1 MRVAGRKRAVR
12 ILRRSPWPGQPV
24 RSAAPPDPRSGPT
37 CCECCAAALSTPHC
51 DRRFGLNFEPVD
63 SENCPVAGPPP
74 AALERRTM
82 ANPSDFDPR
91 SFRLDDDDDDD
102 HECDKHGAEKEGG
115 GPNPFEKALLDAR
128 TLLLSG
134 PVDDKMLKEATIRC
148 LAMEQ
153 KDQKKPI
160 TVFINSPGG
169 SADAGFAIYDLLRFV
184 KPPVITVVN
193 GLCASAGILIHL
205 AAEKK
210 RRFCMS
216 ESRFMIH
223 QPSTMGRGTASDLD
237 ITAKEILKLRDRYNK
252 IIAEQCNKTPEQV
265 TESARRD
272 FWLDAGQALEYGL
285 VSKVVK
291 KRDELPE

>member
-1 MRVAGRKRAVR
+1 MRTK
-12 ILRRSPWPGQPV
+12 
-24 RSAAPPDPRSGPT
+24 
-37 CCECCAAALSTPHC
+37 
-51 DRRFGLNFEPVD
+51 
-63 SENCPVAGPPP
+63 
-74 AALERRTM
+74 
-82 ANPSDFDPR
+82 SDFDPR
-91 SFRLDDDDDDD
+91 PTRLDEDDDEHDCPD
-102 HECDKHGAEKEGG
+102 HGNERSGG
-115 GPNPFEKALLDAR
+115 LPSPYEKALFEAR

-134 PVDDKMLKEATIRC
+134 PVDDKMLRDATVRC

-153 KDQKKPI
+153 KDSKKPI

-205 AAEKK
+205 ATDKK
-210 RRFCMS
+210 RRFCMG

-237 ITAKEILKLRDRYNK
+237 ITAKEIIKLRDRYNR
-252 IIAEQCNKTPEQV
+252 IIAETCAKTVEQV

>member
-1 MRVAGRKRAVR
+1 MRTK
-12 ILRRSPWPGQPV
+12 
-24 RSAAPPDPRSGPT
+24 
-37 CCECCAAALSTPHC
+37 
-51 DRRFGLNFEPVD
+51 
-63 SENCPVAGPPP
+63 
-74 AALERRTM
+74 
-82 ANPSDFDPR
+82 SDFDPR
-91 SFRLDDDDDDD
+91 PTRLEEDDDDESCPD
-102 HECDKHGAEKEGG
+102 HGHDKNGHM
-115 GPNPFEKALLDAR
+115 PSPYEKALFESR
-128 TLLLSG
+128 TLLVSG
-134 PVDDKMLKEATIRC
+134 PVDDKMLRDTTVRC

-153 KDQKKPI
+153 KDSKKPI

-205 AAEKK
+205 AADKK
-210 RRFCMS
+210 RRFCMG

-237 ITAKEILKLRDRYNK
+237 ITAKEILKLRDRYNR
-252 IIAEQCNKTPEQV
+252 IIAETCSKTVEQV

-285 VSKVVK
+285 VAKVVK

>member
-1 MRVAGRKRAVR
+1 MRH
-12 ILRRSPWPGQPV
+12 
-24 RSAAPPDPRSGPT
+24 PDP
-37 CCECCAAALSTPHC
+37 L
-51 DRRFGLNFEPVD
+51 
-63 SENCPVAGPPP
+63 
-74 AALERRTM
+74 
-82 ANPSDFDPR
+82 DPR
-91 SFRLDDDDDDD
+91 TYRLAGDDDDDEDD
-102 HECDKHGAEKEGG
+102 DEQEGQKQRGEKGG
-115 GPNPFEKALLDAR
+115 HQPSPYEKALFEAR

-148 LAMEQ
+148 LALEQ
-153 KDQKKPI
+153 KDNKKAI

-169 SADAGFAIYDLLRFV
+169 SADAGFAIYDLLRFI

-205 AAEKK
+205 AADKK
-210 RRFCMS
+210 RRFCLP

-223 QPSTMGRGTASDLD
+223 QPSTMGRGTAADLD
-237 ITAKEILKLRDRYNK
+237 ITAKEIIKLRDRYNR
-252 IIAEQCNKTPEQV
+252 IIAETCGKKPEEV
-265 TESARRD
+265 TEAARRD

>member
-1 MRVAGRKRAVR
+1 MR
-12 ILRRSPWPGQPV
+12 
-24 RSAAPPDPRSGPT
+24 
-37 CCECCAAALSTPHC
+37 
-51 DRRFGLNFEPVD
+51 
-63 SENCPVAGPPP
+63 
-74 AALERRTM
+74 
-82 ANPSDFDPR
+82 NPLDFDPR
-91 SFRLDDDDDDD
+91 RLRLDEEDDD
-102 HECDKHGAEKEGG
+102 EQEGCGPGDKDRAA
-115 GPNPFEKALLDAR
+115 PNPYEKALFDAR

-134 PVDDKMLKEATIRC
+134 PVDDKMLKEATVRC

-169 SADAGFAIYDLLRFV
+169 SADAGFAIYDLLRFI
-184 KPPVITVVN
+184 KPPVTTVVN

-205 AAEKK
+205 AGDKK
-210 RRFCMS
+210 RRFCLP

-252 IIAEQCNKTPEQV
+252 IIAEACGKQAADV
-265 TESARRD
+265 LESARRD

-285 VSKVVK
+285 VHKVVK
-291 KRDELPE
+291 KREELPE

>member
-1 MRVAGRKRAVR
+1 MRTK
-12 ILRRSPWPGQPV
+12 
-24 RSAAPPDPRSGPT
+24 
-37 CCECCAAALSTPHC
+37 
-51 DRRFGLNFEPVD
+51 
-63 SENCPVAGPPP
+63 
-74 AALERRTM
+74 
-82 ANPSDFDPR
+82 SDFDPR
-91 SFRLDDDDDDD
+91 PTRLEEDDD
-102 HECDKHGAEKEGG
+102 EREDKPQRDEDKGPGA
-115 GPNPFEKALLDAR
+115 PTIYEKALLDSR
-128 TLLLSG
+128 TLLISG
-134 PVDDKMLKEATIRC
+134 PVDDKMLRDATVRC
-148 LAMEQ
+148 FAMEQ
-153 KDQKKPI
+153 KDSKKPI

-205 AAEKK
+205 AADKK
-210 RRFCMS
+210 RRFCMG

-237 ITAKEILKLRDRYNK
+237 ITAKEIIKLRDRYNR
-252 IIAEQCNKTPEQV
+252 IIAETCGKTVEQV

>member
-1 MRVAGRKRAVR
+1 MQNPFD
-12 ILRRSPWPGQPV
+12 I
-24 RSAAPPDPRSGPT
+24 DPRR
-37 CCECCAAALSTPHC
+37 L
-51 DRRFGLNFEPVD
+51 
-63 SENCPVAGPPP
+63 
-74 AALERRTM
+74 
-82 ANPSDFDPR
+82 
-91 SFRLDDDDDDD
+91 RLDEDEDDD
-102 HECDKHGAEKEGG
+102 HESQDKEKEKEGG
-115 GPNPFEKALLDAR
+115 GPNPYEKALFESR
-128 TLLLSG
+128 TLLISG
-134 PVDDKMLKEATIRC
+134 PVDDKMLRDATVRI

-153 KDQKKPI
+153 KDSKKAI
-160 TVFINSPGG
+160 TVYINSPGG
-169 SADAGFAIYDLLRFV
+169 SADAGFAIYDMLRFV

-210 RRFCMS
+210 RRFCLP

-252 IIAEQCNKTPEQV
+252 IIAEQCGTTPEKV

-285 VSKVVK
+285 VGKIVK
-291 KRDELPE
+291 KRDDLPE

>member
-1 MRVAGRKRAVR
+1 M
-12 ILRRSPWPGQPV
+12 PNP
-24 RSAAPPDPRSGPT
+24 SAMDPRP
-37 CCECCAAALSTPHC
+37 
-51 DRRFGLNFEPVD
+51 
-63 SENCPVAGPPP
+63 
-74 AALERRTM
+74 
-82 ANPSDFDPR
+82 
-91 SFRLDDDDDDD
+91 RLDEDDDD
-102 HECDKHGAEKEGG
+102 HDHEPAGQNGKGG
-115 GPNPFEKALLDAR
+115 TPNPYEKALFEAR
-128 TLLLSG
+128 TLLISG
-134 PVDDKMLKEATIRC
+134 PVDDKMLRDATVRI

-153 KDQKKPI
+153 KDAKKPV

-205 AAEKK
+205 AADKK
-210 RRFCMS
+210 RRFCLP

-237 ITAKEILKLRDRYNK
+237 ITAKEILKLRDRYNR
-252 IIAEQCNKTPEQV
+252 IIADACNKTVEQV
-265 TESARRD
+265 TEAARRD

-285 VSKVVK
+285 VGKVLK

>member
-1 MRVAGRKRAVR
+1 MPNPYD
-12 ILRRSPWPGQPV
+12 L
-24 RSAAPPDPRSGPT
+24 DPR
-37 CCECCAAALSTPHC
+37 
-51 DRRFGLNFEPVD
+51 
-63 SENCPVAGPPP
+63 
-74 AALERRTM
+74 
-82 ANPSDFDPR
+82 
-91 SFRLDDDDDDD
+91 RLRPEEDDDDEHDGPCE
-102 HECDKHGAEKEGG
+102 HGDKERGG
-115 GPNPFEKALLDAR
+115 GGQSPFEKALLDSR
-128 TLLLSG
+128 TLLFSG
-134 PVDDKMLKEATIRC
+134 PVDDKMLRDATIRC

-160 TVFINSPGG
+160 TCFINSPGG
-169 SADAGFAIYDLLRFV
+169 SADSGFAIYDLLRFI

-205 AAEKK
+205 AADKK

-252 IIAEQCNKTPEQV
+252 IIAEQCGKTPEMV

-285 VSKVVK
+285 VSKIVK
-291 KRDELPE
+291 KRDDLPE